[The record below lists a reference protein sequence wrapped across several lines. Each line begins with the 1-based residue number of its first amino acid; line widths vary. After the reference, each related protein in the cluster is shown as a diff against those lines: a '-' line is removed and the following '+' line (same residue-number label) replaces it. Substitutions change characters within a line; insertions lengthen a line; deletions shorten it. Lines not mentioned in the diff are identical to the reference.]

1 MLFIIALLILL
12 AILGTPLFAVLAAIS
27 IGGFCLS
34 VYDATEPF
42 SIQLLIAGMQSVVD
56 TVRLTNP
63 TLVPIPLFTFAGYV
77 LAESRAP
84 ARLVNVS
91 RALFGWMPG
100 GLAIVSLIAC
110 AFFTAFTGASGV
122 TIIALGG
129 LLLPPL
135 IAEHYPEKF
144 SLGLLTTGGSLGL
157 LFPPSLPLIIYAFVG
172 GADVDKLFRAGIIPG
187 FLLIA
192 VLSGYSMFVARG
204 AGVQRTEF
212 EPARIGR
219 ALREATFELLL
230 PFLVLAGFFS
240 GVLTVNEIAAVTALY
255 VVVVEV
261 FIHGDVSLRA
271 LPCVMSHSMLLVGGI
286 LIIIASSLGLTNF
299 LVDQEV
305 PMAILESMR
314 EHIDSRV
321 GFLITLNIFLL
332 MVGAL
337 MDIFSALLVVVPLI
351 SPIAAEY
358 GVEPIH
364 LGIIFLT
371 NLEIGFSTPP
381 VGINLFISSF
391 RFGRPV
397 LALYRASIVFILL
410 LLGALALI
418 TFVPSLSLWLPGLM
432 D

>member
-1 MLFIIALLILL
+1 MIFLVPILILL
-12 AILGTPLFAVLAAIS
+12 ALLGTPLFAVLAGLA
-27 IGGFCLS
+27 IGGFFFVAYEAGEPLS
-34 VYDATEPF
+34 M
-42 SIQLLIAGMQSVVD
+42 QLLVAGMQSVVD
-56 TVRLTNP
+56 MLRLTNP

-84 ARLVNVS
+84 QRLVNVS

-100 GLAIVSLIAC
+100 GLAVVSLVAC

-129 LLLPPL
+129 LLFPPL
-135 IAEHYPEKF
+135 LAERYPEKF

-172 GADVDKLFRAGIIPG
+172 GADVDKLFRAGVIPG
-187 FLLIA
+187 FLLIG
-192 VLSGYSMFVARG
+192 VLSGYAMFVAQK
-204 AGVQRTEF
+204 AGVSRSAFRF
-212 EPARIGR
+212 EPVLP
-219 ALREATFELLL
+219 ALRAAVFEMAL
-230 PFLVLAGFFS
+230 PFLVLGGFFS
-240 GVLTVNEIAAVTALY
+240 GILTVNEIAAATALY
-255 VVVVEV
+255 VVLVEV
-261 FIHGDVSLRA
+261 FIHRDVSLRA
-271 LPCVMSHSMLLVGGI
+271 LPGVVSQSMLLVGGI
-286 LIIIASSLGLTNF
+286 LIIIAASLGLTNF

-305 PMAILESMR
+305 PMAILEAMR
-314 EHIDSRV
+314 EHIDSRFA
-321 GFLITLNIFLL
+321 FLITLNIFLL
-332 MVGAL
+332 VVGAL

-351 SPIAAEY
+351 SPIAIQY
-358 GVEPIH
+358 GVDPVH

-397 LALYRASIVFILL
+397 ISLYRASIVFILL

-418 TFVPSLSLWLPGLM
+418 TFVPALSLWLPGLA
-432 D
+432 

>member
-1 MLFIIALLILL
+1 MSYLVPLLILL
-12 AILGTPLFAVLAAIS
+12 ALLGTPLFAILAGLA
-27 IGGFCLS
+27 IGGFFWTAL
-34 VYDATEPF
+34 DPGEPLTL
-42 SIQLLIAGMQSVVD
+42 QVLIAGMQSVVD
-56 TVRLTNP
+56 MLRLTNP

-77 LAESRAP
+77 LAESGAP
-84 ARLVNVS
+84 KRLVAVS

-100 GLAIVSLIAC
+100 GLAIVSLMAC

-129 LLLPPL
+129 LLFPPL
-135 IAEHYPEKF
+135 LAERYPEKF

-187 FLLIA
+187 FLLIF
-192 VLSGYSMFVARG
+192 VLSAYAMFVAGR
-204 AGVQRTEF
+204 AQVQRTTF
-212 EPARIGR
+212 EWPTVGR
-219 ALREATFELLL
+219 ALRAAFFEMLL
-230 PFLVLAGFFS
+230 PALVLGGFFS
-240 GVLTVNEIAAVTALY
+240 GILTVNEIAAATALY

-261 FIHGDVSLRA
+261 LIHRDVPLRA
-271 LPCVMSHSMLLVGGI
+271 LPRVMSHSMLLVGGI

-299 LVDQEV
+299 LVDQEI
-305 PMAILESMR
+305 PMAILAAMR
-314 EHIDSRV
+314 DHIHSRV
-321 GFLITLNIFLL
+321 GFLITLNLFLL
-332 MVGAL
+332 VVGAL

-351 SPIAAEY
+351 SPIALEY
-358 GVEPIH
+358 GVDPLH

-397 LALYRASIVFILL
+397 ISLYRASIAFILL

-418 TFVPSLSLWLPGLM
+418 TFVPSLTLWLPSLM
-432 D
+432 